1 MTAKTR
7 KSFIDYLKLKNL
19 KNTSQRQAI
28 VEIFCAGRGH
38 VTAEDLHR
46 KLSQGGRRVGA
57 ATVYRTL
64 KLLCECG
71 LAKEARFKEGV
82 TMFEPDVEKAHH
94 DHLVCTTCG
103 RTVEFYNDTIE
114 KLQETIARRHGF
126 TITTHRMNL
135 FGVCRDCRA
144 KA

>member
-1 MTAKTR
+1 MTPKTR
-7 KSFIDYLKLKNL
+7 KAFLDHLRVKRLKI
-19 KNTSQRQAI
+19 TSQRLSI
-28 VEIFCAGRGH
+28 LETFTTHGGH

-46 KLSQGGRRVGA
+46 KLLRGGKRVGA

-64 KLLCECG
+64 KLLTECG
-71 LAKEARFKEGV
+71 IAKEAKFREGV
-82 TMFEPDVEKAHH
+82 TMFEPDVERAHH
-94 DHLVCTTCG
+94 DHLVCTACG

-114 KLQETIARRHGF
+114 KLQETIAKRHGF

-135 FGVCRDCRA
+135 FGVCRDCRN